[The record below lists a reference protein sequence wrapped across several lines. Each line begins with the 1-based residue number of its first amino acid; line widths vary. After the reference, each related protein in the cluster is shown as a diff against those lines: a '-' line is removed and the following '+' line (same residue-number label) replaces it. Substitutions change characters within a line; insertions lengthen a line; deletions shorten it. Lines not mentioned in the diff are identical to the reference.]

1 MRTVYNVPIVLQV
14 KLGLSSEL
22 TTKILGR
29 VWSIEE
35 TEFASEWFR
44 ITSKRLKYSRHLNS
58 NLQVAGLSNDLAI
71 STIFTITVLI
81 PFPLPSTY
89 KMKLI
94 HLLSPDKQ
102 HYKSLN
108 RDEPLNFLIFSIQH
122 DVTMKNKQKYAISPP
137 MGQTIT
143 NK

>member
-1 MRTVYNVPIVLQV
+1 MLR
-14 KLGLSSEL
+14 
-22 TTKILGR
+22 
-29 VWSIEE
+29 
-35 TEFASEWFR
+35 
-44 ITSKRLKYSRHLNS
+44 YSRLLNS
-58 NLQVAGLSNDLAI
+58 NLQVAGLSNDLAM

-94 HLLSPDKQ
+94 PHLLSPDKQ
-102 HYKSLN
+102 HFKSPN
-108 RDEPLNFLIFSIQH
+108 RDKPLNLLIFKIQH
-122 DVTMKNKQKYAISPP
+122 DVTMKNKQKYATSPP